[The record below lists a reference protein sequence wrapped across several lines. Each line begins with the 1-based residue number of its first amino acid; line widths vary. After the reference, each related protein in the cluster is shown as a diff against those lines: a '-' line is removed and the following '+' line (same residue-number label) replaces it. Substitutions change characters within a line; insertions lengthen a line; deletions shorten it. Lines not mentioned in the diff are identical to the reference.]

1 MCKNDISSSES
12 QDHSTSSTGK
22 TRSETA
28 PSSSSAVYED
38 SNTFSYLNDPKK
50 QSEQLELAFAQ
61 NNNTEWL
68 HGGFYLLLFY
78 VSVVVMI
85 QLVLMALVPFK
96 YYHLTWTMTAV
107 IHGIL
112 SMVILHWI
120 KGSPGEIDAHG
131 EMNAMTLW
139 EQMDSDTFDET
150 RYISQKQALVTVP
163 TLLCLLALNFG
174 SFVPNLCLVNMVVW
188 TICVIPKLPFMTG
201 VRILGMNR
209 TAGIDDMNYMK
220 TRT

>member
-1 MCKNDISSSES
+1 MCKNDISSSKS
-12 QDHSTSSTGK
+12 QDHSTSSTGI

-28 PSSSSAVYED
+28 PSSSSSAVYEE

-131 EMNAMTLW
+131 EMNAV
-139 EQMDSDTFDET
+139 S
-150 RYISQKQALVTVP
+150 S
-163 TLLCLLALNFG
+163 
-174 SFVPNLCLVNMVVW
+174 SF
-188 TICVIPKLPFMTG
+188 PFT
-201 VRILGMNR
+201 
-209 TAGIDDMNYMK
+209 
-220 TRT
+220 

>member
-1 MCKNDISSSES
+1 MCKNDISSSKS
-12 QDHSTSSTGK
+12 QDHSTSSTGI

-28 PSSSSAVYED
+28 PSSSSSAVYE
-38 SNTFSYLNDPKK
+38 

-131 EMNAMTLW
+131 EMNAV
-139 EQMDSDTFDET
+139 S
-150 RYISQKQALVTVP
+150 S
-163 TLLCLLALNFG
+163 
-174 SFVPNLCLVNMVVW
+174 SF
-188 TICVIPKLPFMTG
+188 PFM
-201 VRILGMNR
+201 
-209 TAGIDDMNYMK
+209 
-220 TRT
+220 